1 MFSPASRYAQY
12 LVLPFLLLGGTLC
25 GAPQPAL
32 AAEAV
37 PATPPAQQV
46 PDPSAWQAVVT
57 GQIEAFRKGDA
68 AAALGFAASGF
79 RKMFSNPAVFMVSIA
94 QSGYAPIMTSVSHSF
109 GSFTQLDP
117 DSVMQV
123 VTIVGPRQEI
133 YQAIYSLGR
142 EADGWRVQGVT
153 LMKEDAVSV

>member
-1 MFSPASRYAQY
+1 
-12 LVLPFLLLGGTLC
+12 
-25 GAPQPAL
+25 
-32 AAEAV
+32 
-37 PATPPAQQV
+37 
-46 PDPSAWQAVVT
+46 
-57 GQIEAFRKGDA
+57 
-68 AAALGFAASGF
+68 
-79 RKMFSNPAVFMVSIA
+79 MVSIA

>member
-79 RKMFSNPAVFMVSIA
+79 RKMFSNPAVFMVSALLVLMLFLNSIKSKFA
-94 QSGYAPIMTSVSHSF
+94 AIIKSTSWNF
-109 GSFTQLDP
+109 P
-117 DSVMQV
+117 V
-123 VTIVGPRQEI
+123 VPLKQN
-133 YQAIYSLGR
+133 
-142 EADGWRVQGVT
+142 
-153 LMKEDAVSV
+153 